1 MFYYSDDWTPQISV
15 MTEPYCPPPM
25 RSFDTLRGMLRMD
38 AFEPRFEPGHP
49 AHMIIMSNGYI
60 GFESN
65 PYSMGGTGFEIKYQC
80 PVKEPCEDI
89 KSAKF
94 CNKQKKKGK
103 CKKASIWKK
112 CKLTCNKCD

>member
-1 MFYYSDDWTPQISV
+1 MFYYSDQTPQIAV
-15 MTEPYCPPPM
+15 MTEPFCPPPM

-38 AFEPRFEPGHP
+38 SAYP
-49 AHMIIMSNGYI
+49 ASMFIASDGNI

-89 KSAKF
+89 KSTKF
-94 CNKQKKKGK
+94 CKKQKKKGK

>member
-1 MFYYSDDWTPQISV
+1 
-15 MTEPYCPPPM
+15 MTEPFCPPPM
-25 RSFDTLRGMLRMD
+25 RSFDILQGMLRMD
-38 AFEPRFEPGHP
+38 ALDP
-49 AHMIIMSNGYI
+49 ARMIIGLYRVA
-60 GFESN
+60 FESN

-94 CNKQKKKGK
+94 CKKQKKKGK

-112 CKLTCNKCD
+112 CKLTCNKCDLKATF